1 MSQVAVTNV
10 LCFTCSPRTEQP
22 PHLTQLAFHSPP
34 ITDMIR
40 RNRQMILVLGKC
52 VTSLTASTLLD
63 KAWHIT
69 RRTRPVGH
77 QLLALARPTRCDWS
91 AEFKALVDDAVL
103 KKHWM
108 TIEVRRE
115 KNVNK
120 TPVAERA
127 KQDLE
132 IKVLLQDLCIKF
144 VHPMWTQRDQFS
156 NNQLPVEDRQLTLMQ
171 CCM

>member
-1 MSQVAVTNV
+1 MDKAIEHVSSNIMSQVAVTNV
-10 LCFTCSPRTEQP
+10 LCFACSPRTEQP
-22 PHLTQLAFHSPP
+22 PHLMQLAFHSPP

-40 RNRQMILVLGKC
+40 RNRQMISVRGEC

-69 RRTRPVGH
+69 RRTLPVGH
-77 QLLALARPTRCDWS
+77 QLLALGRPTHCDKNWS
-91 AEFKALVDDAVL
+91 APAFKALVDDAVL

-120 TPVAERA
+120 TPVAKLA
-127 KQDLE
+127 KQNLK
-132 IKVLLQDLCIKF
+132 IKVLLQGLYIKF
-144 VHPMWTQRDQFS
+144 MHPKQKLLS
-156 NNQLPVEDRQLTLMQ
+156 
-171 CCM
+171 